1 LPTHKPTLKKT
12 KELFLSF
19 PQKVTFEVS
28 MKKLTE
34 IPKIDKPRE
43 KLESKGVESL
53 SSKELLM
60 VILGKGIKGRDVT
73 ILSSDILKLIEKEKE
88 NITFAQLEKIQGVGK
103 ARAGQ
108 ILASFELAKRYLI
121 KTQNKINKTED
132 ILALVADLRNKR
144 QEHFLTITLTGA
156 SSVIEIRT
164 VFKGTVNSSGI
175 HPREIFADALVDRA
189 TGIIFVHNH
198 PENEVE
204 PSEADIAIT
213 KSLCQAG
220 KLLGIKVIDHII
232 ITKNE
237 HFSFKS
243 EGLL

>member
-1 LPTHKPTLKKT
+1 
-12 KELFLSF
+12 
-19 PQKVTFEVS
+19 
-28 MKKLTE
+28 MKKITE
-34 IPKIDKPRE
+34 IPKNDKPRE
-43 KLESKGVESL
+43 KLESKGVQSL

-60 VILGKGIKGRDVT
+60 VIIGRGIKGRDVT
-73 ILSSDILKLIEKEKE
+73 LLSSDILKLIEKEKE
-88 NITFAQLEKIQGVGK
+88 NTTFEQLEKIQGIGK

-132 ILALVADLRNKR
+132 VLGLVSEIRNKR

-164 VFKGTVNSSGI
+164 VFKGTVNNSGI
-175 HPREIFADALVDRA
+175 HPREIFADALIDRA
-189 TGIIFVHNH
+189 AGIIFVHNH
-198 PENEVE
+198 PENDVE
-204 PSEADIAIT
+204 PSDADIEIT

-220 KLLGIKVIDHII
+220 KLLGIKVVDHII

-243 EGLL
+243 KGLI